1 MKKWLA
7 CGFVVLALSLFLC
20 GAALAA
26 DAEGIQSPSISADGI
41 TAEVNASNRDILNL
55 TYSGAAAGKEY
66 VVFATSTDVAPTES
80 NLVYIDQKT
89 AASSGGVTFAIYPKS
104 LTSGATYYIWLSSD
118 AASGV
123 GAGRAVKVGSFG
135 YYTEKPAYTLGDV
148 NQDGSITVSD
158 ALYVLDMIVGTKPM
172 EEPYKSAADVDQNGS
187 VTVSDALGILD
198 ICVGA

>member
-1 MKKWLA
+1 M
-7 CGFVVLALSLFLC
+7 
-20 GAALAA
+20 
-26 DAEGIQSPSISADGI
+26 
-41 TAEVNASNRDILNL
+41 
-55 TYSGAAAGKEY
+55 
-66 VVFATSTDVAPTES
+66 
-80 NLVYIDQKT
+80 
-89 AASSGGVTFAIYPKS
+89 
-104 LTSGATYYIWLSSD
+104 
-118 AASGV
+118 
-123 GAGRAVKVGSFG
+123 GSFG

>member
-66 VVFATSTDVAPTES
+66 VVFATSTDAAPTES

-104 LTSGATYYIWLSSD
+104 LTS
-118 AASGV
+118 
-123 GAGRAVKVGSFG
+123 
-135 YYTEKPAYTLGDV
+135 
-148 NQDGSITVSD
+148 
-158 ALYVLDMIVGTKPM
+158 
-172 EEPYKSAADVDQNGS
+172 
-187 VTVSDALGILD
+187 
-198 ICVGA
+198 

>member
-66 VVFATSTDVAPTES
+66 VVFATSTDAAPTES
-80 NLVYIDQKT
+80 NLVYIDRRFQRRCHLRHLSEVSDQRSDVLYLAVQRRRKRRWSR
-89 AASSGGVTFAIYPKS
+89 AGCESGQLRVLHGEAGLY
-104 LTSGATYYIWLSSD
+104 
-118 AASGV
+118 
-123 GAGRAVKVGSFG
+123 AGRCEPGRQHYCFRC
-135 YYTEKPAYTLGDV
+135 
-148 NQDGSITVSD
+148 
-158 ALYVLDMIVGTKPM
+158 ALCP
-172 EEPYKSAADVDQNGS
+172 
-187 VTVSDALGILD
+187 
-198 ICVGA
+198 